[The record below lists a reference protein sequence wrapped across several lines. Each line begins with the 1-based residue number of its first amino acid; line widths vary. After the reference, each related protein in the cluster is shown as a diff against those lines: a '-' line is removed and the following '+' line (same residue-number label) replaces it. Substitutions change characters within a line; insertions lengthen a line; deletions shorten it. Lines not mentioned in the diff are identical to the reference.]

1 MCAALLALAA
11 AAPRRAGR
19 PASRHQGVVQFAH
32 RRQGHP
38 HPGPRHCRQAH
49 DAHAA
54 PRRPP
59 VGAPPP
65 GPRPPRARARPAS
78 SPRPRYKVDDL
89 GREVPAP
96 RAAAAIILD
105 PETNEVLF
113 AENAQD
119 LRSIASI
126 TKVMTALVFLESLA
140 DPFLPVKVERADV
153 ARASTT
159 YLRTGYTVTV
169 DQLLH
174 LLLIGSDNAAARV
187 LARVSPYGSEGFI
200 ARMNEK
206 ARELGLEQTHY
217 EDPSGLLSG
226 NVSSA
231 YDQAR
236 LIAYASAD
244 DRIGGLMRKSEFDFT
259 PAKRNVHVSSTNR
272 LVRTGEIDV
281 LGGKTGFISSSGY
294 CLATLVRVPQTG
306 RQLAVVVLGARS
318 NAARFAETKHL
329 YNWVHAHAQTA
340 AGPDGAQPQ
349 TAARSRSP
357 RLVGLESLRGHGLIE
372 RQRRHRVERHEQR
385 PSGPLHV
392 DAPSDSACTPRTP

>member
-1 MCAALLALAA
+1 MNFASLRRLRVVGAACAALMAFVAA
-11 AAPRRAGR
+11 TPVAEAAPARAAKTSTTRTTVKATRTPARTTAVRRTSTSAARRRAV
-19 PASRHQGVVQFAH
+19 A
-32 RRQGHP
+32 
-38 HPGPRHCRQAH
+38 
-49 DAHAA
+49 
-54 PRRPP
+54 
-59 VGAPPP
+59 
-65 GPRPPRARARPAS
+65 RARAAARAREARELAT
-78 SPRPRYKVDDL
+78 PRFKTDDT
-89 GREVPAP
+89 GRELPAP
-96 RAAAAIILD
+96 RAAASIIYD

-113 AENAQD
+113 GENAQE

-140 DPFLPVKVERADV
+140 DPLLSVEVERGDV

-159 YLRTGYTVTV
+159 YLRRGYEVTV
-169 DQLLH
+169 DELLH

-187 LARVSPYGSEGFI
+187 LARVSPYGSEGFV

-206 ARELGLEQTHY
+206 ARELGLQQTHY
-217 EDPSGLLSG
+217 DDPSGLLSG

-272 LVRTGEIDV
+272 LVRTGEIEV

-329 YNWVHAHAQTA
+329 YNWVNTHALTV
-340 AGPDGAQPQ
+340 AGPDGLQPLQ
-349 TAARSRSP
+349 
-357 RLVGLESLRGHGLIE
+357 
-372 RQRRHRVERHEQR
+372 Q
-385 PSGPLHV
+385 
-392 DAPSDSACTPRTP
+392 

>member
-1 MCAALLALAA
+1 MSMKFTSLRRIRLWSAVCAALLALAA
-11 AAPRRAGR
+11 PAPT
-19 PASRHQGVVQFAH
+19 
-32 RRQGHP
+32 
-38 HPGPRHCRQAH
+38 
-49 DAHAA
+49 AHAA
-54 PRRPP
+54 PRRAAKASASTRAATKATRTP
-59 VGAPPP
+59 
-65 GPRPPRARARPAS
+65 ARATAAKRTPATRAS
-78 SPRPRYKVDDL
+78 ATARRRAAVRAKAAARVREARELATPRYKVDDL

-153 ARASTT
+153 TRASTT
-159 YLRTGYTVTV
+159 YLRDGYTVTV

-187 LARVSPYGSEGFI
+187 LARVSPYGPEGFI

-206 ARELGLEQTHY
+206 ARELGLQQTHY
-217 EDPSGLLSG
+217 DDPSGLLSG

-259 PAKRNVHVSSTNR
+259 PAKRSVHVSSTNR
-272 LVRTGEIDV
+272 LVRTGEFDV

-329 YNWVHAHAQTA
+329 YNWVYTHSQTA
-340 AGPDGAQPQ
+340 AGPDGAQQLQPQ
-349 TAARSRSP
+349 
-357 RLVGLESLRGHGLIE
+357 H
-372 RQRRHRVERHEQR
+372 
-385 PSGPLHV
+385 
-392 DAPSDSACTPRTP
+392 

>member
-1 MCAALLALAA
+1 MCAALLAFGA
-11 AAPRRAGR
+11 AAP
-19 PASRHQGVVQFAH
+19 VV
-32 RRQGHP
+32 
-38 HPGPRHCRQAH
+38 
-49 DAHAA
+49 HAA
-54 PRRPP
+54 PRG
-59 VGAPPP
+59 VAK
-65 GPRPPRARARPAS
+65 GPSTSRTAAKATRTPARAAAKRSPTARTSTSARRRAAARAKAAGRAREARELAT
-78 SPRPRYKVDDL
+78 PRYKVDDL

-206 ARELGLEQTHY
+206 SRELGLQQTHY

-259 PAKRNVHVSSTNR
+259 PATRSVHVSSTNR

-329 YNWVHAHAQTA
+329 YNWVYAHSQTA

-349 TAARSRSP
+349 P
-357 RLVGLESLRGHGLIE
+357 
-372 RQRRHRVERHEQR
+372 Q
-385 PSGPLHV
+385 
-392 DAPSDSACTPRTP
+392 D

>member
-1 MCAALLALAA
+1 MSMRFVSLRRIRVWSAVCAALLAFAA
-11 AAPRRAGR
+11 AAPAVHAAPRRATKASS
-19 PASRHQGVVQFAH
+19 ASRTAAKTSRTPARAAAKRTSPTRTSATA
-32 RRQGHP
+32 RR
-38 HPGPRHCRQAH
+38 R
-49 DAHAA
+49 AA
-54 PRRPP
+54 AR
-59 VGAPPP
+59 AKAAT
-65 GPRPPRARARPAS
+65 RAREARELAT
-78 SPRPRYKVDDL
+78 PRYKVDDL

-153 ARASTT
+153 TRASTT
-159 YLRTGYTVTV
+159 YLRTGYSVTV

-206 ARELGLEQTHY
+206 ARELGLQQTHY
-217 EDPSGLLSG
+217 DDPSGLLSG

-259 PAKRNVHVSSTNR
+259 PAKHNVHVSSTNR

-294 CLATLVRVPQTG
+294 CLVTLVRVPQTG

-329 YNWVHAHAQTA
+329 YNWIYAHSQTA

-349 TAARSRSP
+349 
-357 RLVGLESLRGHGLIE
+357 
-372 RQRRHRVERHEQR
+372 Q
-385 PSGPLHV
+385 
-392 DAPSDSACTPRTP
+392 